1 LLEEVAK
8 GSRSVEEALADLS
21 HLPFARMGEI
31 VLDTHRPL
39 RNGLGEIIYGP
50 GKSPEQLR
58 RIVDFHLARRLP
70 FLVTRLEPEKRAKL
84 RLRRRGIHYHEVAQ
98 ALQYGIQPA
107 RFPSKGKIVIITA
120 GASDLR
126 VAEEVRVVVEYFG
139 QEVLALH
146 DRGVAGIH
154 RLLECA
160 DDIRQARVI
169 VVVAGM
175 EGALP
180 SVVAGLF
187 AAPVIGVPTSVGYGT
202 NFGGVAP
209 LLTMLN
215 SCTAGVAVVGIDNGV
230 AAGCMAALINRM

>member
-1 LLEEVAK
+1 
-8 GSRSVEEALADLS
+8 
-21 HLPFARMGEI
+21 
-31 VLDTHRPL
+31 
-39 RNGLGEIIYGP
+39 
-50 GKSPEQLR
+50 
-58 RIVDFHLARRLP
+58 
-70 FLVTRLEPEKRAKL
+70 
-84 RLRRRGIHYHEVAQ
+84 
-98 ALQYGIQPA
+98 
-107 RFPSKGKIVIITA
+107 
-120 GASDLR
+120 
-126 VAEEVRVVVEYFG
+126 VVVEFFG

-230 AAGCMAALINRM
+230 AAGCMAALINRA